1 MDAIKPVTNQSLNSE
16 TMEYKPCVVV
26 MGKTAAGKTTLINEL
41 CGTKHAAGKGKDS
54 VTRNLYRN
62 DVN

>member
-1 MDAIKPVTNQSLNSE
+1 MDAIKPVTNLSLNSK

-26 MGKTAAGKTTLINEL
+26 MGKTGVGKTTLINGL
-41 CGTKHAAGKGKDS
+41 CGRKHAAGEGKDS